1 MGKLCLSLAIFK
13 LTEVHRSDIAAQARE
28 TFRGFFFSLSVLLV
42 RTLEEEKM
50 I

>member
-28 TFRGFFFSLSVLLV
+28 T
-42 RTLEEEKM
+42 KD